1 MQIFSFICIVWIY
14 FEKLQFKMLV
24 VLGQFKMLVILMDT
38 KIISSHDFEALLM
51 SQVYQVQVQVLG
63 KFQEN
68 SFRPTKEKARKV
80 LVKKPTTLL
89 NIYYF
94 TIFFKEF
101 RWVLSNSLFLFIK
114 TGFILSVICCWI
126 SLQSKGRNKDLFG
139 EKTLN
144 HLFHMCH
151 YNFSH
156 KNTVEEGDAPSLP
169 PKEKRGSAKS

>member
-1 MQIFSFICIVWIY
+1 MKIFSFICIVWIY
-14 FEKLQFKMLV
+14 FEKLQFKVLV
-24 VLGQFKMLVILMDT
+24 VLGQFKMLVISMDT

-51 SQVYQVQVQVLG
+51 SQAQVYQVQVQVLG

-68 SFRPTKEKARKV
+68 SFRPTKEKARKG

-114 TGFILSVICCWI
+114 TGFILSVICFGFLCGQKVGIKI
-126 SLQSKGRNKDLFG
+126 SLERK
-139 EKTLN
+139 
-144 HLFHMCH
+144 H
-151 YNFSH
+151 
-156 KNTVEEGDAPSLP
+156 
-169 PKEKRGSAKS
+169 